1 MAGMDYSKVN
11 ENLVR
16 SEIWANELKDVL
28 LERLMADGMVRW
40 LQNFPDG
47 F

>member
-1 MAGMDYSKVN
+1 MAGVDFSKVN

-16 SEIWANELKDVL
+16 AEIWTNELKDVL
-28 LERLMADGMVRW
+28 QERLMADGMVRW
-40 LQNFPDG
+40 LSNFPDG